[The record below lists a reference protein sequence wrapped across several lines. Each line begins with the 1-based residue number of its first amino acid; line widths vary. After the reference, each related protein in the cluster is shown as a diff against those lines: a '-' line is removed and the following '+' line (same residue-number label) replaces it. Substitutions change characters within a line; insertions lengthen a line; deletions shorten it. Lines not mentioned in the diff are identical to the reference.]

1 MQNKNNEQ
9 LLLDTHVWIWLL
21 NGNEGN
27 LKPEIVTTIQQAA
40 SSELLRISA
49 ISLWEVAM
57 LESKGRIHI
66 GMECLSWL
74 NAALAAPG
82 ISLIPLT
89 AEIAVCSCILPGEF
103 HGDPADRIIV
113 ATAKILGAL
122 LVTRDANIVNYGRQG
137 YLSVLRI

>member
-66 GMECLSWL
+66 GMECLNWL
-74 NAALAAPG
+74 KAALAAPG